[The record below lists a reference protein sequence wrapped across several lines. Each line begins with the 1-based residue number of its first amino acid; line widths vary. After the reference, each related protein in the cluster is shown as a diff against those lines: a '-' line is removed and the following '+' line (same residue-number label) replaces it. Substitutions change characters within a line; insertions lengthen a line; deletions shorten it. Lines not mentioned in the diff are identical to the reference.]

1 MNRVLIAILVLLFP
15 LNIFAQC
22 LADTVFQI
30 DEVEISAK
38 EIFVKEKAG
47 SKETKI
53 DTTILQSKINRS
65 IADVLSENSSV
76 FIKNNGRGALSTVSF
91 RGTASSHTQVSW
103 NGINISSPMTG
114 MTDFSLIPVY
124 ITDKISLKHGNAS
137 ISESSGGLGGAIL
150 LDNNSKWIKGWDFKF
165 TQAIGSYHTHDEYAD
180 IGYGNKKFQVRSR
193 IYNNASK
200 NDYTFINRGIAD
212 IDPLTG
218 KITHPIDTNSNA
230 AYGKFGLLQEIYFR
244 PASSHILSLKYWGQK
259 SERTIPNA
267 TSYEGPDNSNRNFQQ
282 LTDHKI
288 VFNWSHYKESSSFKL
303 NSGIANQNSHYQ
315 QMNFISGLGEIP
327 VIFTESE
334 FLSFYN
340 SFECSQKLKYDF
352 SLLGKLNANYHQVSS
367 FDTVSHLGYKNHRT
381 EISGFISV
389 SKNFKD
395 RLHFMVQMRE
405 DMIDGSFLKLSPW
418 FGLNFK
424 PLKQQNLVFKANV
437 SQNYHQPSLNDL
449 YWQPGGNPTL
459 LPEHGISTEG
469 GVNFIGKIGKM
480 KLSSELTA
488 YYSDINNW
496 ILWVPSFQGYWTAEN
511 VQKVI
516 SKGIEASV
524 SIKGKWNSFEY
535 YASGNYAY
543 TKAQNFG
550 DPDIWGTETYGKQ
563 LVYIP
568 VHSGNLF
575 FRLSYKGYSICWQ
588 HNTYSERYTT
598 STNDITKR
606 DWLYPYFM
614 NDLSLRKSHEFKQI
628 SVSAEFKIYNV
639 FNETYHS
646 ILYRPMPGINY
657 MFILSINF

>member
-1 MNRVLIAILVLLFP
+1 MNKVLIAILIVLFP
-15 LNIFAQC
+15 LDIFSQC
-22 LADTVFQI
+22 LADTVFHI

-53 DTTILQSKINRS
+53 DTTILQSKINQS

-114 MTDFSLIPVY
+114 MADFSLIPVY

-150 LDNNSKWIKGWDFKF
+150 LDNKSKWLQGWNFKY

-193 IYNNASK
+193 VYNNASK

-218 KITHPIDTNSNA
+218 EISHPIDTNSNA

-244 PASSHILSLKYWGQK
+244 PAASHIFSLKYWGQK

-267 TSYEGPDNSNRNFQQ
+267 TSYEGPDNSNRNLQQ

-288 VFNWSHYKESSSFKL
+288 VFNWSHYREKSSFTL

-334 FLSFYN
+334 FLSVYN
-340 SFECSQKLKYDF
+340 SFEYSQKLKHDF
-352 SLLGKLNANYHQVSS
+352 SLLSKLNVNHHQVNS
-367 FDTVSHLGYKNHRT
+367 FDTVSRLGYKNQRT
-381 EISGFISV
+381 EISGFISL
-389 SKNFKD
+389 SKNIKD
-395 RLHFMVQMRE
+395 RLHLMLQMRE
-405 DMIDGSFLKLSPW
+405 DMIDGSVLKLSPW
-418 FGLNFK
+418 FGLNYK
-424 PLKQQNLVFKANV
+424 PFEQQNLVIKANV

-449 YWQPGGNPTL
+449 YWQPGGNPNL
-459 LPEHGISTEG
+459 LPEHGISTEAG
-469 GVNFIGKIGKM
+469 INYIGKLGKM

-496 ILWVPSFQGYWTAEN
+496 ILWVPSFQAYWTAKN

-516 SKGIEASV
+516 SKGIEAKT
-524 SIKGKWNSFEY
+524 SIKGKWNSLEY
-535 YASGNYAY
+535 YVSANYAL

-550 DPDIWGTETYGKQ
+550 DPDIWGSETYGKQ

-575 FRLSYKGYSICWQ
+575 FRLSYQGYSICWQ
-588 HNTYSERYTT
+588 HNAYSERYTT
-598 STNDITKR
+598 STNDITQR

-614 NDLSLRKSHEFKQI
+614 NDLSVSKSHDFKRI
-628 SVSAEFKIYNV
+628 SVSGEFKIYNL